1 MVTHLSASI
10 GRVILFMINLEK
22 ALAGRRIL
30 IVDDLVEARSS
41 LKKMATILGGDNID
55 VATDG
60 IEAMQRIHE
69 NEYDIVLSDYNLGR
83 TKDGQQVLEEARF
96 TQRLRATSLFI
107 VITGENAV
115 DMVMGA
121 LEYDPDGYIT
131 KPYTL
136 NMLKERMIRIIT
148 IKEELRAAN
157 EAIDAEDY
165 PLATKMCL
173 TVLNKSP
180 RLRLPASRMLGQLLM
195 RQKKFEQGLKV
206 YSQLLNE
213 RSVSWAK
220 LGQAIC
226 IYKLGDPNSALALLN
241 QTLVDHPLYV
251 QCYDWIARILLHQ
264 GKPLEAQTALEK
276 AIKISPKAVLRQME
290 LGRVAFENGDMKTAE
305 PAFKYAVRLGRYSC
319 HKSVKNY
326 LQFARSAQALLTNP
340 KDRQTQNKA
349 NEAFRALDE
358 LKQDYSDDEN
368 SLFEASIL
376 ESRTHHNMSNQAES
390 QRCANE
396 AEDKLAKLSN
406 PKTEY
411 KLQMTEAFID
421 SDQTVKAQVLI
432 EELKDL
438 KLSEQQKNKLS
449 RLDNDL
455 NGEALKR
462 HSTSLN
468 DEGVNHYERGEL
480 EEAIIAFDQAT
491 IYEQAGISVLLNSI
505 QAKISLMERDSP
517 DKKILKDTRAL
528 LVRIGEI
535 GKTDDRFPRYARLRK
550 TFDRLCRAIQ

>member
-1 MVTHLSASI
+1 
-10 GRVILFMINLEK
+10 MINLEK

-41 LKKMATILGGDNID
+41 LKKMATILGGGAID
-55 VATDG
+55 IATDG
-60 IEAMQRIHE
+60 IEAMNLIHE

-96 TQRLRATSLFI
+96 TERLRATSLFI
-107 VITGENAV
+107 VITGENAI

-136 NMLKERMIRIIT
+136 NMLKERLIRIIT
-148 IKEELRAAN
+148 VKEELRQAN
-157 EAIDAEDY
+157 EAIDLQKYD
-165 PLATKMCL
+165 LAIKRCL
-173 TVLNKSP
+173 EVLEKSP
-180 RLRLPASRMLGQLLM
+180 RLRLPASRMLGQLLT
-195 RQKKFEQGLKV
+195 RQKKYEQGLKI

-213 RSVSWAK
+213 RSVAWAK

-226 IYKLGDPNSALALLN
+226 IYKLGDADSALALLN
-241 QTLVDHPLYV
+241 RALVDHPLYV
-251 QCYDWIARILLHQ
+251 QCYDWIARILLDKD
-264 GKPLEAQTALEK
+264 KPVEAQEALEK
-276 AIKISPKAVLRQME
+276 AIRISPKAVLRQME
-290 LGRVAFENGDMKTAE
+290 LGRVAYENDDMAVAE

-326 LQFARSAQALLTNP
+326 LQFARSAQTLLNNP

-349 NEAFRALDE
+349 GEAFRALDE
-358 LKQDYSDDEN
+358 LRQDFADDED
-368 SLFEASIL
+368 SLFEASIV
-376 ESRTHHNMSNQAES
+376 ESKTHHNMENQAEAKRS
-390 QRCANE
+390 ANE
-396 AEDKLAKLSN
+396 AEELLASLSCPKLD
-406 PKTEY
+406 Y

-421 SDQTVKAQVLI
+421 SEQSVKAQVLI
-432 EELKDL
+432 DELKEL
-438 KLSEQQKNKLS
+438 ELSDKQKIKLS

-491 IYEQAGISVLLNSI
+491 RYEQAGISVLLNSI

-517 DKKILKDTRAL
+517 DKKLLQHVRAL
-528 LVRIGEI
+528 LIRIGEI
-535 GKTDDRFPRYARLRK
+535 SKTDERFARYARLRK
-550 TFDRLCRAIQ
+550 TYDRLCRAAAA

>member
-1 MVTHLSASI
+1 
-10 GRVILFMINLEK
+10 MINLEK

-41 LKKMATILGGDNID
+41 LKKMATILGGGAID
-55 VATDG
+55 IATDG
-60 IEAMQRIHE
+60 IEAMNLIHE

-96 TQRLRATSLFI
+96 TERLRATSLFI
-107 VITGENAV
+107 VITGENAI

-136 NMLKERMIRIIT
+136 NMLKERLIRIIT
-148 IKEELRAAN
+148 VKEELRQAN
-157 EAIDAEDY
+157 EAIDLQKYD
-165 PLATKMCL
+165 LAIKRCL
-173 TVLNKSP
+173 EVLEKSP
-180 RLRLPASRMLGQLLM
+180 RLRLPASRMLGQLLT
-195 RQKKFEQGLKV
+195 RQKKYEQGLKI

-213 RSVSWAK
+213 RSVAWAK

-226 IYKLGDPNSALALLN
+226 IYKLGDADSALALLN
-241 QTLVDHPLYV
+241 RALVDHPLYV
-251 QCYDWIARILLHQ
+251 QCYDWIARILLDKD
-264 GKPLEAQTALEK
+264 KPVEAQEALEK
-276 AIKISPKAVLRQME
+276 AIRISPKAVLRQME
-290 LGRVAFENGDMKTAE
+290 LGRVAYENEDMAVAE

-326 LQFARSAQALLTNP
+326 LQFARSAQTLLNNP

-349 NEAFRALDE
+349 GEAFRALDE
-358 LKQDYSDDEN
+358 LRQDFADDED
-368 SLFEASIL
+368 SLFEASIV
-376 ESRTHHNMSNQAES
+376 ESKTHHNMENQAEAKRS
-390 QRCANE
+390 ANE
-396 AEDKLAKLSN
+396 AEELLASLSCPKLD
-406 PKTEY
+406 Y

-421 SDQTVKAQVLI
+421 SEQSVKAQVLI
-432 EELKDL
+432 DELKEL
-438 KLSEQQKNKLS
+438 ELSDKQKIKLS

-491 IYEQAGISVLLNSI
+491 RYEQAGISVLLNSI

-517 DKKILKDTRAL
+517 DKKLLQHVRAL
-528 LVRIGEI
+528 LIRIGEI
-535 GKTDDRFPRYARLRK
+535 SKTDERFARYARLRK
-550 TFDRLCRAIQ
+550 TYDRLCRAAAA

>member
-1 MVTHLSASI
+1 
-10 GRVILFMINLEK
+10 MINLEK

-41 LKKMATILGGDNID
+41 LKKMATILGGGEID
-55 VATDG
+55 IATDG
-60 IEAMQRIHE
+60 VEAMHLIHE

-96 TQRLRATSLFI
+96 TERLRATSLFI
-107 VITGENAV
+107 VITGENAI

-136 NMLKERMIRIIT
+136 NMLKERLIRIIT
-148 IKEELRAAN
+148 VKEELRFVN
-157 EAIDAEDY
+157 EAIDLQKFD
-165 PLATKMCL
+165 LAIKHCL
-173 TVLNKSP
+173 QVLDKSP
-180 RLRLPASRMLGQLLM
+180 RLRLPASRMLGQLLV
-195 RQKKFEQGLKV
+195 RQKKYEQGLKV

-226 IYKLGDPNSALALLN
+226 IYKLGDADSSLALLN
-241 QTLVDHPLYV
+241 RALVDHPLYV
-251 QCYDWIARILLHQ
+251 QCYDWIARILLDQ
-264 GKPLEAQTALEK
+264 GKPIEAQQALEK
-276 AIKISPKAVLRQME
+276 AITISPKAVLRQME
-290 LGRVAFENGDMKTAE
+290 LGRVAFENDDMAVAE

-326 LQFARSAQALLTNP
+326 LQFARAAQTLLNNP

-349 NEAFRALDE
+349 SEAFRALDE
-358 LKQDYSDDEN
+358 LKQDFADDKD
-368 SLFEASIL
+368 SLFEATIV
-376 ESRTHHNMSNQAES
+376 ESKTHHNMENQSDAKRS
-390 QRCANE
+390 ANE
-396 AEDKLAKLSN
+396 AEELLATLSG
-406 PKTEY
+406 PKMDY

-421 SDQTVKAQVLI
+421 SEQSVKAQVLI
-432 EELKDL
+432 DELKDL
-438 KLSEQQKNKLS
+438 ELSDKQKIKLS

-468 DEGVNHYERGEL
+468 DDGVNHYERGEL
-480 EEAIIAFDQAT
+480 EEAIIAFNQAT
-491 IYEQAGISVLLNSI
+491 HYEQAGISVLLNSI
-505 QAKISLMERDSP
+505 QAQISLMERDSP
-517 DKKILKDTRAL
+517 DKKLLKNIRSL
-528 LVRIGEI
+528 LIRIGEI
-535 GKTDDRFPRYARLRK
+535 GKSDERFPRYSRLRK
-550 TFDRLCRAIQ
+550 TYDRLCRAVT